1 MNRFLAVACLCLAVS
16 AIARGQT
23 PAAKPTKPAAPPAAA
38 TATPTIDQILNRYVE
53 AEGGRAAW
61 QKLTS
66 RESTGTIEVPSMSL
80 SGTVEIHEK
89 APDRMLG
96 VVTINGASFRQGF
109 DGTVGWTDEPQ
120 NGLREVSGAE
130 LAETRRDADFFHPM
144 DLRKLYSKLTVTG
157 KEKIGERDAY
167 VVEGA
172 LPEGGEPDRMYFDAQ
187 TGLTLRTISQHHGPD
202 GVTEYQEDFE
212 DYREVD
218 GVKLPFTIHQ
228 KNGDTA
234 ITITISEVHHNV
246 DVDDSLFAK
255 PAAQ

>member
-1 MNRFLAVACLCLAVS
+1 MNRFLAVACLYLAVG

-23 PAAKPTKPAAPPAAA
+23 PAAKPSKPAPPSAAAAA
-38 TATPTIDQILNRYVE
+38 TPTVDQILSHYVE

-109 DGTVGWTDEPQ
+109 DGTTGWTDDPQ
-120 NGLREVSGAE
+120 NGFREVSGPE

-167 VVEGA
+167 VVECA
-172 LPEGGEPDRMYFDAQ
+172 LPEGGDPDRMYFDAQ
-187 TGLTLRTISQHHGPD
+187 TGLTLRAISQHHGPD

-234 ITITISEVHHNV
+234 MTITISEVHHNV
-246 DVDDSLFAK
+246 AVDDGLFAK
-255 PAAQ
+255 PAVQ

>member
-1 MNRFLAVACLCLAVS
+1 MKRLLALACACLSIGAV
-16 AIARGQT
+16 ARGQT
-23 PAAKPTKPAAPPAAA
+23 PAAKPAKQAPPAAA
-38 TATPTIDQILNRYVE
+38 ATPTIDQILSKYLE

-66 RESTGTIEVPSMSL
+66 RETTGTIDVPSMNL

-89 APDRMLG
+89 APDRLLG
-96 VVTINGASFRQGF
+96 IVTINGASFRQAY
-109 DGTVGWTDEPQ
+109 DGTTAWTDDPQ
-120 NGLREVSGAE
+120 DGLRVLAGPE
-130 LAETRRDADFFHPM
+130 LAESRRDADFFHPLN
-144 DLRKLYSKLTVTG
+144 LRKLYAKLTVSG
-157 KEKIGERDAY
+157 KEKIGERDAW

-172 LPEGGEPDRMYFDAQ
+172 LPEGGEPDRLYFDAQ

-218 GVKLPFTIHQ
+218 GIKMPFTIHQ
-228 KNGDTA
+228 KNGGTSMTV
-234 ITITISEVHHNV
+234 TITEVHHNV
-246 DVDDSLFAK
+246 EVDDSLFAK